1 MPRRNPV
8 LANQEI
14 YHVFNRAVGNE
25 EILLLKRELNRAI
38 ELIDYYRFPQKLRY
52 SKYRTLP
59 EDLKREYLLNTRK
72 GLPLVEI
79 YSSVFMPIHY
89 HLLLKQLQDN
99 GIYLFVSNF
108 QNSFAK
114 YFNLRN
120 KRYGALFQ
128 NAFKAKRV
136 ETEEEFIHLSRYI
149 HLNPV
154 TSFLI
159 DFDQLSTYPWCS
171 FSWYL
176 DESKNQYI
184 NTQMLMGLFKSK
196 GKYLKFVADQVDY
209 QRKLSLIKRLILE

>member
-52 SKYRTLP
+52 SKYKTLP
-59 EDLKREYLLNTRK
+59 GELQKQYRQK
-72 GLPLVEI
+72 FKKSKPLVEI
-79 YSSVFMPIHY
+79 YSSVFMPNHY
-89 HLLLKQLQDN
+89 HLLLKQLQNN

-120 KRYGALFQ
+120 KRNGTLFQ

-159 DFDQLSTYPWCS
+159 KFDQLSSYPWCS
-171 FSWYL
+171 FSWYM
-176 DESKNQYI
+176 DESKNQFI
-184 NTQMLMGLFKSK
+184 NTQVVISLFKSK
-196 GKYLKFVADQVDY
+196 GKYQKFVADQADY
-209 QRKLSLIKRLILE
+209 QRKLSLIKKLIPE